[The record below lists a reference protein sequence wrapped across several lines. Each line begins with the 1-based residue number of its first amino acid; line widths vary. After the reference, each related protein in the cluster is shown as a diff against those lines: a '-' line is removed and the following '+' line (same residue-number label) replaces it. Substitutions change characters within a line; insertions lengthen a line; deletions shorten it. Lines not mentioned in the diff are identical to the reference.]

1 MILPMTNNERTIT
14 ILNSGGRMFK
24 HRAVVLAVAVTILSA
39 GMLMGAQDTTPAK
52 PDAAAKKDAAAPRE
66 KATDDSKQEPPST
79 SVAPASVEVSPKTLD
94 ARVGEKVKFSAVA
107 KDAAGNTID
116 EKPSVWFAAPF
127 DVAGSDEAGEV
138 TFHAPGVVTV
148 GAVIAGKAGYATVN
162 VVDSKVTAV
171 EIETPA
177 YPSVVVGG
185 AEKLNAVV
193 RTSSGNPRT
202 DVAVKWISEKAAVAT
217 VDAAGLVTGVAP
229 GSVTIKAAA
238 EGVNGTVTLQVVRDS
253 VRKLSVKPASTEA
266 RTGDVVHFSASAADA
281 GGSHAKDPAVRWSI
295 TGEGASIYPDGGFVA
310 EKPGA
315 YVVMASSGQHS
326 ATASVV
332 VRPRN
337 VEREMEVVSHTPMP
351 DLQMSEEWIIGHHA
365 YLGTIT
371 DKVFVYDI
379 ADPASPKLLDT
390 LKVDARL
397 INDISTTPDEK
408 IGVFTREGASNR
420 KNGIVFLD
428 TSDAAHLK
436 VLSEYTATVSGGV
449 HSAYIDGHYVYLTDD
464 ATGSMRVIDFQDVK
478 HPKEVARWEAQ
489 NPTVV
494 TMDTKH
500 GTVTSGRYLHD
511 LQVKDGLAYLAY
523 WRDGLIILDVG
534 NGMAGGSPENPKL
547 VSQYHFNHYELY
559 GDGWLA
565 GTHSVFRYKNYLF
578 VGDEVFPALFE
589 LDDRDR
595 IPVRA
600 ICHVMDISD
609 IRHPKE
615 VAQYEVP
622 EGGSHN
628 FWAANDMLYEG
639 YYSGGARVLDISGEL
654 RGDLYRQGREI
665 ARFWTGDGKGFRPN
679 LPFVWGGQPCSVAC
693 DSALLN
699 GLIYFNDIHSGLWIT
714 KLGAP
719 KFEGSTSSP
728 AVRQGERSIH

>member
-1 MILPMTNNERTIT
+1 
-14 ILNSGGRMFK
+14 MFK
-24 HRAVVLAVAVTILSA
+24 QTVMVMAVLVICLSEVNVARS
-39 GMLMGAQDTTPAK
+39 QDATPVKPEAAKQEATPANQETA
-52 PDAAAKKDAAAPRE
+52 PD
-66 KATDDSKQEPPST
+66 TNKQEPPST
-79 SVAPASVEVSPKTLD
+79 SVAPATVEITPGTID
-94 ARVGEKVKFSAVA
+94 AHVGEKIKFSATA
-107 KDAAGNTID
+107 KDAAGKAIE

-127 DVAGSDEAGEV
+127 DLAGADESGEV

-148 GAVIAGKAGYATVN
+148 GAVIAGKTGYATVN
-162 VVDSKVTAV
+162 VGTSKIASL
-171 EIETPA
+171 EIEPPA
-177 YPSVVVGG
+177 YPVVVVGG
-185 AEKLNAVV
+185 AEKLTAVA
-193 RTSSGNPRT
+193 RTQNGNPRS
-202 DVAVKWISEKAAVAT
+202 DAVIKWSSEKPSIAS
-217 VDAAGLVTGVAP
+217 VDAAGLVAGLAP
-229 GSVTIKAAA
+229 GSVIIKATSEAA
-238 EGVNGTVTLQVVRDS
+238 NTTVTLQVARDAAH
-253 VRKLSVKPASTEA
+253 KLTVQPATTDA
-266 RTGDVVHFSASAADA
+266 RTGDVVHFAATALDGA
-281 GGSHAKDPAVRWSI
+281 GGHLKNPAVRWSI
-295 TGEGASIYPDGGFVA
+295 SGEGASVYPDGVFVA
-310 EKPGA
+310 EKAGT
-315 YVVMASSGQHS
+315 YVVMASTGQHS
-326 ATASVV
+326 AAASVV

-337 VEREMEVVSHTPMP
+337 MERDVEVVSHVPMP

-365 YLGTIT
+365 YLSTVA

-390 LKVDARL
+390 LKVDARI

-436 VLSEYTATVSGGV
+436 VLSEYTATVTGGV
-449 HSAYIDGHYVYLTDD
+449 HSAYIDGHYVYITDD
-464 ATGSMRVIDFQDVK
+464 ATGSLRIIDFQDPK

-494 TMDTKH
+494 SINTKQ
-500 GTVTSGRYLHD
+500 GSMTSGRYLHD
-511 LQVKDGLAYLAY
+511 LQIKDGLAYLAY
-523 WRDGLIILDVG
+523 WRDGLVILDVG

-578 VGDEVFPALFE
+578 VGDEVFPAIFE
-589 LDDRDR
+589 LEDRDR

-609 IRHPKE
+609 IKHPRE

-665 ARFWTGDGKGFRPN
+665 ARFWTGDAKGFRPN
-679 LPFVWGGQPCSVAC
+679 LPFTWGGQPCSVTC
-693 DSALLN
+693 DSPLLN
-699 GLIYFNDIHSGLWIT
+699 SLIYFNDIHSGLWIT
-714 KLGAP
+714 KLGEP

-728 AVRQGERSIH
+728 AVRKSERTIH

>member
-1 MILPMTNNERTIT
+1 
-14 ILNSGGRMFK
+14 MFK
-24 HRAVVLAVAVTILSA
+24 HSALLLAVVVMIISA
-39 GMLMGAQDTTPAK
+39 GIIARSQ
-52 PDAAAKKDAAAPRE
+52 DAASAAA
-66 KATDDSKQEPPST
+66 KQEPPST
-79 SVAPASVEVSPKTLD
+79 SVAPASVEITPKTLD
-94 ARVGEKVKFSAVA
+94 AHVGEKIKFSAAA
-107 KDAAGNTID
+107 KDAAGNPID

-127 DVAGSDEAGEV
+127 DLAGADESGEV
-138 TFHAPGVVTV
+138 TFHAPGMVTV

-162 VVDSKVTAV
+162 VGNPKVASI
-171 EIETPA
+171 EIEPPA
-177 YPSVVVGG
+177 YPIVAGSS
-185 AEKLNAVV
+185 EKLTVIA
-193 RTSSGNPRT
+193 RTSNGNPRT
-202 DVAVKWISEKAAVAT
+202 GAAIAWTSEKPAIAT
-217 VDAAGLVTGVAP
+217 VDAAGLVTGLAP
-229 GSVTIKAAA
+229 GSVTIKATAD
-238 EGVNGTVTLQVVRDS
+238 GTGGAVTFQIVRDA
-253 VRKLSVKPASTEA
+253 VHRLTVKPASAEA
-266 RTGDVVHFSASAADA
+266 RTGDVVHFSVAADGA
-281 GGSHAKDPAVRWSI
+281 GGHLKDPPVRWAMS
-295 TGEGASIYPDGGFVA
+295 GEGATVYPDGAFVA
-310 EKPGA
+310 EKVGT
-315 YVVMASSGQHS
+315 YVVTASSGQHS

-337 VEREMEVVSHTPMP
+337 VEREMEVVSHTSMP

-365 YLGTIT
+365 YLATIA

-379 ADPASPKLLDT
+379 ADPANPKLLDT
-390 LKVDARL
+390 LKVDARI

-428 TSDAAHLK
+428 TSDASHLK
-436 VLSEYTATVSGGV
+436 VLSEYTATVTGGV

-464 ATGSMRVIDFQDVK
+464 ATGSLRVIDFQDVK

-489 NPTVV
+489 NPTV
-494 TMDTKH
+494 TSMETKH

-565 GTHSVFRYKNYLF
+565 GSHSVFRYKNYLF
-578 VGDEVFPALFE
+578 VGDEVFPAIFE

-600 ICHVMDISD
+600 ICHVMDVSD
-609 IRHPKE
+609 IKHPRE

-639 YYSGGARVLDISGEL
+639 YYSGGARLLDISGEL

-665 ARFWTGDGKGFRPN
+665 ARFWTGDAKGFRPN
-679 LPFVWGGQPCSVAC
+679 LPFVWGGQPCSITC
-693 DSALLN
+693 DSPLLN
-699 GLIYFNDIHSGLWIT
+699 SLMYFNDIHSGLWIT
-714 KLGAP
+714 KLGDA

-728 AVRQGERSIH
+728 AVRKGERTIH

>member
-1 MILPMTNNERTIT
+1 
-14 ILNSGGRMFK
+14 MFK
-24 HRAVVLAVAVTILSA
+24 HSALVWAVAVMTLSA
-39 GMLMGAQDTTPAK
+39 GTIGWSQDAPPAK
-52 PDAAAKKDAAAPRE
+52 PDAASAKQDKPS
-66 KATDDSKQEPPST
+66 DDTKQEPPST
-79 SVAPASVEVSPKTLD
+79 SVAPASVEISPNTLD
-94 ARVGEKVKFSAVA
+94 AHVGEKVKFSATA
-107 KDAAGNTID
+107 KDAAGKAID

-127 DVAGSDEAGEV
+127 DLAGADDSGEV

-148 GAVIAGKAGYATVN
+148 GAVIAGKTGYATVN
-162 VVDSKVTAV
+162 VANSKISSL
-171 EIETPA
+171 EIEPPA
-177 YPSVVVGG
+177 YPIVAGS
-185 AEKLNAVV
+185 AEKLTVTA
-193 RTSSGNPRT
+193 RTSNGNPRS
-202 DVAVKWISEKAAVAT
+202 DAVITWTSEKPSIAS
-217 VDAAGLVTGVAP
+217 VDAAGLVTGLVP
-229 GSVTIKAAA
+229 GSVTIKATS
-238 EGVNGTVTLQVVRDS
+238 EGTSNTVSFQVVRDA
-253 VRKLSVKPASTEA
+253 VHKLTVKPASAEA
-266 RTGDVVHFSASAADA
+266 RTGDVVHFSATALDGS
-281 GGSHAKDPAVRWSI
+281 GSHLKDPPVRWSFS
-295 TGEGASIYPDGGFVA
+295 GSGSSGGSGAAVYPDGGFVA
-310 EKPGA
+310 EKAGT

-326 ATASVV
+326 AAASVV

-337 VEREMEVVSHTPMP
+337 VEREVEVVAHVHLP

-365 YLGTIT
+365 YLATVA

-379 ADPASPKLLDT
+379 ADPANPKLLDT
-390 LKVDARL
+390 LTVDARL

-428 TSDAAHLK
+428 TSDASHLK

-449 HSAYIDGHYVYLTDD
+449 HSAYIDGHYVYITDD
-464 ATGSMRVIDFQDVK
+464 ATGSLRVIDFQDPK

-494 TMDTKH
+494 SISTKH
-500 GTVTSGRYLHD
+500 GSMTSGRYLHD

-578 VGDEVFPALFE
+578 VGDEVFPAIFE
-589 LDDRDR
+589 LDNRDR

-600 ICHVMDISD
+600 ILHVMDVSD
-609 IRHPKE
+609 MKHPRE

-665 ARFWTGDGKGFRPN
+665 ARFWTGDAKGFRPN
-679 LPFVWGGQPCSVAC
+679 LPFTWGGQPCSVTC
-693 DSALLN
+693 DSPLLN
-699 GLIYFNDIHSGLWIT
+699 SLMYFNDIHSGLWIT
-714 KLGAP
+714 KLGEA

-728 AVRQGERSIH
+728 AVRKSEQTIH

>member
-1 MILPMTNNERTIT
+1 
-14 ILNSGGRMFK
+14 MFK
-24 HRAVVLAVAVTILSA
+24 HSALALAVAVMMFSIGTTVWS
-39 GMLMGAQDTTPAK
+39 QDAAPAK
-52 PDAAAKKDAAAPRE
+52 PDSKSGKPDAAPA
-66 KATDDSKQEPPST
+66 KQDAATDATKQEPPST
-79 SVAPASVEVSPKTLD
+79 SVAPASVEISPKTLD
-94 ARVGEKVKFSAVA
+94 AHVGEKVKFSAAA
-107 KDAAGNTID
+107 KDAAGSPID

-127 DVAGSDEAGEV
+127 DVAGADEAGEV

-162 VVDSKVTAV
+162 VSDSKVTAL
-171 EIETPA
+171 EIEPPA
-177 YPSVVVGG
+177 YASVVVGG
-185 AEKLNAVV
+185 AEKLTAIARDAN
-193 RTSSGNPRT
+193 GNPRT
-202 DVAVKWISEKAAVAT
+202 DVAVKWTSDKPSTANI
-217 VDAAGLVTGVAP
+217 DAAGLVTGIAP
-229 GSVTIKAAA
+229 GSVTIKATS
-238 EGVNGTVTLQVVRDS
+238 EGVSNTIKLQVVRDAA
-253 VRKLSVKPASTEA
+253 RKLTVKPASAEA
-266 RTGDVVHFSASAADA
+266 RTGDVVHFSASADGA
-281 GGSHAKDPAVRWSI
+281 GGHLKDLPVRWSLS
-295 TGEGASIYPDGGFVA
+295 GSGSSGSAAVYPDGAFVA
-310 EKPGA
+310 EKAGT

-337 VEREMEVVSHTPMP
+337 VEREVEVVSHTPMP

-365 YLGTIT
+365 YLATIA
-371 DKVFVYDI
+371 DKLFVYDI
-379 ADPASPKLLDT
+379 ADPANPKLLDT
-390 LKVDARL
+390 LKVDARI

-436 VLSEYTATVSGGV
+436 VLSEYTATVTGGV
-449 HSAYIDGHYVYLTDD
+449 HSAYVDGHYVYLTDD
-464 ATGSMRVIDFQDVK
+464 ATGSLRIIDFQDVK

-489 NPTVV
+489 NPTAVSIN
-494 TMDTKH
+494 TKY
-500 GTVTSGRYLHD
+500 GTVSSGRYLHD

-565 GTHSVFRYKNYLF
+565 GSHSVFRYRNYLF
-578 VGDEVFPALFE
+578 VGDEVFPAIFE

-600 ICHVMDISD
+600 ICHVMDVSD
-609 IRHPKE
+609 IKHPRE

-665 ARFWTGDGKGFRPN
+665 ARFWTGDAKGFRPN
-679 LPFVWGGQPCSVAC
+679 LPFVWGGQPCSVTC
-693 DSALLN
+693 DSPLLN
-699 GLIYFNDIHSGLWIT
+699 SLIYFNDIHSGLWIT
-714 KLGAP
+714 KLGEP
-719 KFEGSTSSP
+719 KFEGSASSP
-728 AVRQGERSIH
+728 AVRKGERTVH

>member
-1 MILPMTNNERTIT
+1 
-14 ILNSGGRMFK
+14 MFK
-24 HRAVVLAVAVTILSA
+24 HSALMFAVAAMFISA
-39 GMLMGAQDTTPAK
+39 GPITRSQDAAPAK
-52 PDAAAKKDAAAPRE
+52 PD
-66 KATDDSKQEPPST
+66 TQTKQEASPKPDKAPGNTKSETKDETKQDTPST
-79 SVAPASVEVSPKTLD
+79 SVAPASVEISPAAVD
-94 ARVGEKVKFSAVA
+94 AHVGEKIRFSAAA
-107 KDAAGNTID
+107 KDAAGNPID

-127 DVAGSDEAGEV
+127 DIAGADESGEV

-148 GAVIAGKAGYATVN
+148 GAVIAGKTGYATVN
-162 VVDSKVTAV
+162 VSDSKVTGV
-171 EIETPA
+171 EIAPPT
-177 YPSVVVGG
+177 YPSVVAGG
-185 AEKLNAVV
+185 AEKLTAIP
-193 RTSSGNPRT
+193 RTANGNPRT
-202 DVAVKWISEKAAVAT
+202 DVIVKWTSEKPSIAT

-229 GSVTIKAAA
+229 GSVTVKAAS
-238 EGVNGTVTLQVVRDS
+238 EGVSGTLRLQVVRDA
-253 VRKLSVKPASTEA
+253 VHKLSVNPASAEA
-266 RTGDVVHFSASAADA
+266 RTGDVVHFSAAALDSA
-281 GGSHAKDPAVRWSI
+281 GGQMKDLPVRWSLS
-295 TGEGASIYPDGGFVA
+295 GSGSGSASVYPDGGFVA
-310 EKPGA
+310 EKAGT
-315 YVVMASSGQHS
+315 YVVVASSGQHS
-326 ATASVV
+326 AAASVV

-337 VEREMEVVSHTPMP
+337 VEREVEVVSHVPMP

-365 YLGTIT
+365 YLSTIA

-379 ADPASPKLLDT
+379 ADPANPKLLDT
-390 LKVDARL
+390 LTVDARI

-436 VLSEYTATVSGGV
+436 VLSEYTATVTGGV
-449 HSAYIDGHYVYLTDD
+449 HSAYIDGHYVYITDD
-464 ATGSMRVIDFQDVK
+464 ATGSLRIIDFQDAK

-489 NPTVV
+489 NPTAVS
-494 TMDTKH
+494 METKH

-578 VGDEVFPALFE
+578 VGDEVFPAIFE

-600 ICHVMDISD
+600 ICHVMDVSD
-609 IRHPKE
+609 LKHPRE

-665 ARFWTGDGKGFRPN
+665 ARFWTGDAKGFRPN
-679 LPFVWGGQPCSVAC
+679 LPFVWGGQPCSVTC
-693 DSALLN
+693 DSPLLN
-699 GLIYFNDIHSGLWIT
+699 SLIYFNDIHSGLWIT
-714 KLGAP
+714 KLGDP
-719 KFEGSTSSP
+719 KFEGSASSP
-728 AVRQGERSIH
+728 AVRKGERTIH

>member
-1 MILPMTNNERTIT
+1 MV
-14 ILNSGGRMFK
+14 K
-24 HRAVVLAVAVTILSA
+24 HRMLVPAIFVVTFSLGTVWP
-39 GMLMGAQDTTPAK
+39 Q
-52 PDAAAKKDAAAPRE
+52 DAATP
-66 KATDDSKQEPPST
+66 KQEKQEAPTT
-79 SVAPASVEVSPKTLD
+79 SVAPASVEITPKALD
-94 ARVGEKVKFSAVA
+94 VHVGEKVKFSAAA
-107 KDAAGNTID
+107 KDAAGNAID

-127 DVAGSDEAGEV
+127 DLAGADQSGQVA
-138 TFHAPGVVTV
+138 FHGPGVVTV
-148 GAVIAGKAGYATVN
+148 GAVIAGKTGYATVN
-162 VVDSKVTAV
+162 VANPKVASL
-171 EIETPA
+171 EIEPPA
-177 YPSVVVGG
+177 HPIVAGS
-185 AEKLNAVV
+185 AEKLTAIA
-193 RTSSGNPRT
+193 RTADGNPRT
-202 DVAVKWISEKAAVAT
+202 DAAMQWTSEKPALAS
-217 VDAAGLVTGVAP
+217 VDAAGLVTGIAP
-229 GSVTIKAAA
+229 GSVTVKATS
-238 EGVNGTVTLQVVRDS
+238 EGVTGTVTFQVVRDA
-253 VRKLSVKPASTEA
+253 VRRLTVRPAFSEA
-266 RTGDVVHFSASAADA
+266 RTGDVVHFSASAVD
-281 GGSHAKDPAVRWSI
+281 GGGGQVKDPAVRWALVGS
-295 TGEGASIYPDGGFVA
+295 GGGAAVYADGAFVA
-310 EKPGA
+310 EKAGT
-315 YVVMASSGQHS
+315 YVVTASSGQHS
-326 ATASVV
+326 ASASVV

-337 VEREMEVVSHTPMP
+337 VEREVEVVAHVPMP

-365 YLGTIT
+365 YLATVADKLFTYDIT
-371 DKVFVYDI
+371 D
-379 ADPASPKLLDT
+379 PANPKLLDT
-390 LKVDARL
+390 LKVDARI

-449 HSAYIDGHYVYLTDD
+449 HSAYIDGHYVYITDD
-464 ATGSMRVIDFQDVK
+464 ATGSLRVIDFLDAK
-478 HPKEVARWEAQ
+478 HPKEVARWQTE

-494 TMDTKH
+494 TLDTKH
-500 GTVTSGRYLHD
+500 GSVTSGRYLHD

-523 WRDGLIILDVG
+523 WRDGLVILDVG

-578 VGDEVFPALFE
+578 VGDEVFPAIFE

-600 ICHVMDISD
+600 ICHVMDVSD
-609 IRHPKE
+609 IKHPRE

-665 ARFWTGDGKGFRPN
+665 ARFWTGDAKGFRPN
-679 LPFVWGGQPCSVAC
+679 LPFTWGGQPCSVKC
-693 DSALLN
+693 DSDLLN
-699 GLIYFNDIHSGLWIT
+699 SLMYFNDIHSGLWIT
-714 KLGAP
+714 KLGDP
-719 KFEGSTSSP
+719 KFEGSASSP
-728 AVRQGERSIH
+728 AVRKGERTIH

>member
-1 MILPMTNNERTIT
+1 
-14 ILNSGGRMFK
+14 MFK
-24 HRAVVLAVAVTILSA
+24 RRALILAVAVMILSA
-39 GMLMGAQDTTPAK
+39 RGVWSQDVAA
-52 PDAAAKKDAAAPRE
+52 DAA
-66 KATDDSKQEPPST
+66 KQEAPPST
-79 SVAPASVEVSPKTLD
+79 SVAPASVEISPNTLD
-94 ARVGEKVKFSAVA
+94 AHVGEKIKFSAAA
-107 KDAAGNTID
+107 KDAAGNPID

-127 DVAGSDEAGEV
+127 DLAGADESGEV

-148 GAVIAGKAGYATVN
+148 GAVIAGKTGYATVN
-162 VVDSKVTAV
+162 VGNPKIASL
-171 EIETPA
+171 EIAPPA
-177 YPSVVVGG
+177 NPIVAGG
-185 AEKLNAVV
+185 AEKLAVIA
-193 RTSSGNPRT
+193 RTSNGNPRT
-202 DVAVKWISEKAAVAT
+202 DAVIAWTSEKPAIAS
-217 VDAAGLVTGVAP
+217 VDAAGLVTGLAP
-229 GSVTIKAAA
+229 GSVTVKATS
-238 EGVNGTVTLQVVRDS
+238 EGASGTVTFQVVRDA
-253 VRKLSVKPASTEA
+253 VRKLTVNPASAEA
-266 RTGDVVHFSASAADA
+266 RTGDVVHFSATGLD
-281 GGSHAKDPAVRWSI
+281 GGGGHLKDPPVRWSLSS
-295 TGEGASIYPDGGFVA
+295 GGSAAVYPDGAFVA
-310 EKPGA
+310 EKAGT
-315 YVVMASSGQHS
+315 YVVMANSGQHS
-326 ATASVV
+326 AAASVV

-337 VEREMEVVSHTPMP
+337 VEREVEVVAHVPMP

-365 YLGTIT
+365 YLATVA

-379 ADPASPKLLDT
+379 ADPANPKLLDT
-390 LKVDARL
+390 LKVDARI

-428 TSDAAHLK
+428 TSDASHLK

-464 ATGSMRVIDFQDVK
+464 ATGSLRIIDFQDPK

-494 TMDTKH
+494 SINTKH
-500 GTVTSGRYLHD
+500 GSMTSGRYLHD

-578 VGDEVFPALFE
+578 VGDEVFPAIFE

-600 ICHVMDISD
+600 ICHVMDVSD
-609 IRHPKE
+609 IKHPRE

-665 ARFWTGDGKGFRPN
+665 ARFWTGDAKGFRPN
-679 LPFVWGGQPCSVAC
+679 LPFTWGGQPCSVTC
-693 DSALLN
+693 DSPLLN
-699 GLIYFNDIHSGLWIT
+699 SLIYFNDIHSGLWIT
-714 KLGAP
+714 KLGDA
-719 KFEGSTSSP
+719 KFEGSASSP
-728 AVRQGERSIH
+728 AVRKGERTIH

>member
-1 MILPMTNNERTIT
+1 
-14 ILNSGGRMFK
+14 MFK
-24 HRAVVLAVAVTILSA
+24 QRAVVLAGAVMICCSRTVAWS
-39 GMLMGAQDTTPAK
+39 QN
-52 PDAAAKKDAAAPRE
+52 AAP
-66 KATDDSKQEPPST
+66 AGQEASTT
-79 SVAPASVEVSPKTLD
+79 SVAPASVEITPNPLEVH
-94 ARVGEKVKFSAVA
+94 VGEKVKFSAAA
-107 KDAAGNTID
+107 KDAAGNAID
-116 EKPSVWFAAPF
+116 AKPSVWFAAPF
-127 DVAGSDEAGEV
+127 DLAGADESGEV

-148 GAVIAGKAGYATVN
+148 GAVIAGKTGYATVN
-162 VVDSKVTAV
+162 VGNPKIAGL
-171 EIETPA
+171 EIAKPE
-177 YPSVVVGG
+177 YPVVVGG
-185 AEKLNAVV
+185 AERLEVIA
-193 RTSSGNPRT
+193 RSADGNPRT
-202 DVAVKWISEKAAVAT
+202 DAALKWTSEKSSIAS
-217 VDAAGLVTGVAP
+217 VDAAGLVIGIAP
-229 GSVTIKAAA
+229 GTAMIKVTS
-238 EGVNGTVTLQVVRDS
+238 EGASNSVTLQVVRDA
-253 VRKLSVKPASTEA
+253 VHKLTVKPASAEA
-266 RTGDVVHFSASAADA
+266 RTGDVVHFTAAA
-281 GGSHAKDPAVRWSI
+281 LEGSGAQLKDSPVRWSLSSS
-295 TGEGASIYPDGGFVA
+295 GAGAMVYSDGAFVA
-310 EKPGA
+310 EKAGT
-315 YVVMASSGQHS
+315 YVVLASSGQHS
-326 ATASVV
+326 AAASVV

-337 VEREMEVVSHTPMP
+337 VEREVDVVAHVPMP

-365 YLGTIT
+365 YLSTIA
-371 DKVFVYDI
+371 DKLFVYDI
-379 ADPASPKLLDT
+379 ADPASPKLLDS

-428 TSDAAHLK
+428 TSDASHLK

-449 HSAYIDGHYVYLTDD
+449 HSAYIDGHYVYITDD
-464 ATGSMRVIDFQDVK
+464 ATGSLRVIDFQDPK
-478 HPKEVARWEAQ
+478 HPKEVARWQTE

-494 TMDTKH
+494 SINTEH
-500 GTVTSGRYLHD
+500 GSMTSGRYLHD

-547 VSQYHFNHYELY
+547 VSQYRFNHYELY

-578 VGDEVFPALFE
+578 VGDEVFPAIFE
-589 LDDRDR
+589 LEDRDR

-600 ICHVMDISD
+600 ICHVMDVSD
-609 IRHPKE
+609 IKHPRE

-679 LPFVWGGQPCSVAC
+679 LPFTWGGQPCSVTC
-693 DSALLN
+693 DSPLLN
-699 GLIYFNDIHSGLWIT
+699 SLMYFNDIHSGLWIT

-719 KFEGSTSSP
+719 KFEGSASSP
-728 AVRQGERSIH
+728 GVRKGERTIH

>member
-1 MILPMTNNERTIT
+1 
-14 ILNSGGRMFK
+14 MFK
-24 HRAVVLAVAVTILSA
+24 HSAIVLAVVVMFLSKGTIMCAQDASPA
-39 GMLMGAQDTTPAK
+39 KQDAAAAKQDTTTAK
-52 PDAAAKKDAAAPRE
+52 QDKDSDA
-66 KATDDSKQEPPST
+66 TKQEAPTT
-79 SVAPASVEVSPKTLD
+79 SVAPASVEVSPNTLD
-94 ARVGEKVKFSAVA
+94 AHVGEKVKFSAVA
-107 KDAAGNTID
+107 KDAAGNPID

-127 DVAGSDEAGEV
+127 DVAGADEAGEV
-138 TFHAPGVVTV
+138 TFHSPGVVTV
-148 GAVIAGKAGYATVN
+148 GAVIAGKTGYATVN
-162 VVDSKVTAV
+162 VGDSKVTGV
-171 EIETPA
+171 EIEPPA
-177 YPSVVVGG
+177 HPAVVVGG
-185 AEKLNAVV
+185 AEKLTAVT
-193 RTSSGNPRT
+193 RSGNGNPRS
-202 DVAVKWISEKAAVAT
+202 DVSIKWTSEKPAIAT
-217 VDAAGLVTGVAP
+217 VDAAGLVNGVAP
-229 GSVTIKAAA
+229 GSVTIKATA
-238 EGVNGTVTLQVVRDS
+238 EGVSGAVTLQVARDA
-253 VRKLSVKPASTEA
+253 VRKLTVKPASAEA
-266 RTGDVVHFSASAADA
+266 RTGDVVHFTANAADGT
-281 GGSHAKDPAVRWSI
+281 GGHLKDPPVRWSLSSS
-295 TGEGASIYPDGGFVA
+295 GSGAAVYPDGAFVA
-310 EKPGA
+310 EKAGT
-315 YVVMASSGQHS
+315 YVIMASSGQHS
-326 ATASVV
+326 AVASVV

-337 VEREMEVVSHTPMP
+337 VERDVEVVSHVPMP

-365 YLGTIT
+365 YLSTVA

-379 ADPASPKLLDT
+379 ADPANPKLLDT
-390 LKVDARL
+390 LKVDARI

-449 HSAYIDGHYVYLTDD
+449 HSAYIDGHYVYITDD
-464 ATGSMRVIDFQDVK
+464 ATGSLRIISFEDPK

-494 TMDTKH
+494 TMSTKH

-578 VGDEVFPALFE
+578 VGDEVFPAIFE

-609 IRHPKE
+609 IKHPRE

-665 ARFWTGDGKGFRPN
+665 ARFWTADAKGFRPN
-679 LPFVWGGQPCSVAC
+679 LPFTWGGQPCSVTC
-693 DSALLN
+693 DSPLLN
-699 GLIYFNDIHSGLWIT
+699 SLIYFNDIHSGLWIT
-714 KLGAP
+714 KLGEP

-728 AVRQGERSIH
+728 AVRKSERTIH

>member
-1 MILPMTNNERTIT
+1 
-14 ILNSGGRMFK
+14 MFNHK
-24 HRAVVLAVAVTILSA
+24 ALLLAVAVMILSA
-39 GMLMGAQDTTPAK
+39 GTIARSQDAGPN
-52 PDAAAKKDAAAPRE
+52 AA
-66 KATDDSKQEPPST
+66 KQEPPST
-79 SVAPASVEVSPKTLD
+79 SVAPASVEITPKTLD
-94 ARVGEKVKFSAVA
+94 AHVGEKVKFSATA
-107 KDAAGNTID
+107 KDAAGNPID

-127 DVAGSDEAGEV
+127 DVAGADDVGEV

-162 VVDSKVTAV
+162 VGNPKIASI
-171 EIETPA
+171 EIQSPA
-177 YPSVVVGG
+177 YPIVAGSS
-185 AEKLNAVV
+185 EKLTVIA
-193 RTSSGNPRT
+193 RTPDGSPRSDAAIT
-202 DVAVKWISEKAAVAT
+202 WTSEKPAIAT

-229 GSVTIKAAA
+229 GSVAIKATAD
-238 EGVNGTVTLQVVRDS
+238 GTSGTVKFQVVRDV
-253 VRKLSVKPASTEA
+253 VRKLTVTPASTEA
-266 RTGDVVHFSASAADA
+266 RTGDVVHFSVVADGA
-281 GGSHAKDPAVRWSI
+281 GGQLKNPPVRWAMS
-295 TGEGASIYPDGGFVA
+295 GEGATVYPDGGFVA
-310 EKPGA
+310 EKAGT
-315 YVVMASSGQHS
+315 YVVTASSGQHS

-365 YLGTIT
+365 YLATIA
-371 DKVFVYDI
+371 DKLFVYDI
-379 ADPASPKLLDT
+379 ADPANPKLLDT
-390 LKVDARL
+390 LKVDARI

-428 TSDAAHLK
+428 TSDASHLK
-436 VLSEYTATVSGGV
+436 VLSEYTATVTGGV
-449 HSAYIDGHYVYLTDD
+449 HSAYIDKHYVYLTDD
-464 ATGSMRVIDFQDVK
+464 ATGSLRIIDFQDVK

-489 NPTVV
+489 NPTA
-494 TMDTKH
+494 TSMETKH

-534 NGMAGGSPENPKL
+534 NGVAGGSPENPKL
-547 VSQYHFNHYELY
+547 VSQYRFNHYELY

-565 GTHSVFRYKNYLF
+565 GSHSVFRYKNYLF
-578 VGDEVFPALFE
+578 VGDEVFPAIFE

-600 ICHVMDISD
+600 ICHVMDVSD
-609 IRHPKE
+609 IKHPRE

-665 ARFWTGDGKGFRPN
+665 ARFWTGDAKGFRPN

-693 DSALLN
+693 DSPLLN
-699 GLIYFNDIHSGLWIT
+699 SLMYFNDIHSGLWIT
-714 KLGAP
+714 KLGDA
-719 KFEGSTSSP
+719 KFEGSTTSP
-728 AVRQGERSIH
+728 AVRKGERTIH